1 MRSVSIDVDTV
12 VLYYVLEVWIE
23 VWSWSWTWS
32 ALEAELAGGG
42 ASRGHAVLRYYAHC
56 WRCLVSNVKGASV
69 YSVSV
74 VTRGKST
81 QRNTEYRVENTPFIT
96 PPTHVDAPPR
106 RAWE

>member
-12 VLYYVLEVWIE
+12 VLYYVLEVWS
-23 VWSWSWTWS
+23 WSWS
-32 ALEAELAGGG
+32 ALDVEAELAGGG

-81 QRNTEYRVENTPFIT
+81 QRNTEYRV
-96 PPTHVDAPPR
+96 R
-106 RAWE
+106 L

>member
-12 VLYYVLEVWIE
+12 VLLRTGGGAR
-23 VWSWSWTWS
+23 WSWSWS
-32 ALEAELAGGG
+32 VEAELAGGG
-42 ASRGHAVLRYYAHC
+42 ASRGHAVLRYYAHG

-81 QRNTEYRVENTPFIT
+81 QVTAEPL
-96 PPTHVDAPPR
+96 R
-106 RAWE
+106 RDP

>member
-12 VLYYVLEVWIE
+12 VLYYVLEVWS
-23 VWSWSWTWS
+23 WSWSV
-32 ALEAELAGGG
+32 EAELAGGG
-42 ASRGHAVLRYYAHC
+42 ASRGHAVLRYYAHG
-56 WRCLVSNVKGASV
+56 WRCLVSSVKGASV

-96 PPTHVDAPPR
+96 GAPPTHVDAPPR